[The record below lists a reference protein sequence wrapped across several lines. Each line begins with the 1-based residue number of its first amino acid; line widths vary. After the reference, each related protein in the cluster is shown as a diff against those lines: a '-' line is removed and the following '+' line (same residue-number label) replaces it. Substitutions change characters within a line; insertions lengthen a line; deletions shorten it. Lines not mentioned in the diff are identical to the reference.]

1 MAMFPPAMPHL
12 FIRWLTKPGD
22 AVYDPFSGRGTT
34 ILEACLAGRVGL
46 ASDANPL
53 AWLLSRAK
61 CDPPTRASITKRLR
75 QLAES
80 EPSALKVSAPP
91 DIEMLFAPRVLS
103 QLVWLQTELD
113 RSRRVDRF
121 LLAVLAGMLHGNAD
135 RAGVPRGLSIAMPN
149 TFAMAPQ
156 YVRRYIK
163 EHNLKPPV
171 VDVLDALARRLNTFP
186 LPGEGFHRGQAWLQN
201 VTSPIAYPKDA
212 PQAKLVFTSPP
223 YLQVIKYGKFNW
235 VRHWLLQS
243 DPRDV
248 DKDLFASGSLA
259 KYLSFITQMV
269 RNVRL
274 VMRDDGYFCMVVGDV
289 RQGDDELNLAREVA
303 RTCFQST
310 DLQVLTT
317 IRDSLPVQHKVS
329 RIWGATR
336 GRATRVDRIIIAH
349 GPNAKPLSAPERVRW
364 AI

>member
-1 MAMFPPAMPHL
+1 MAMFPPAIPHL

-61 CDPPTRASITKRLR
+61 CDPPMRASLATRLR

-80 EPSALKVSAPP
+80 EPGGLKVNAPA

-103 QLVWLQTELD
+103 QLIWLQTELD

-121 LLAVLAGMLHGNAD
+121 LLAALAGMLHGNAD

-163 EHNLKPPV
+163 EHDLKPPV

-186 LPGEGFHRGQAWLQN
+186 LPGEGFRRGQAWLQD
-201 VTSPIAYPKDA
+201 VTSRIAYPKDA

-243 DPRDV
+243 DPRECFTRQIPLIHRSDGSQCQ
-248 DKDLFASGSLA
+248 SG
-259 KYLSFITQMV
+259 
-269 RNVRL
+269 
-274 VMRDDGYFCMVVGDV
+274 
-289 RQGDDELNLAREVA
+289 DEGRWLL
-303 RTCFQST
+303 
-310 DLQVLTT
+310 LY
-317 IRDSLPVQHKVS
+317 
-329 RIWGATR
+329 GR
-336 GRATRVDRIIIAH
+336 GRRSAGRRRTQFGAPDRENVLRGHRSAGYDNHQRLSASATQGQSYLGRNTWAGDTC
-349 GPNAKPLSAPERVRW
+349 GPNYHRARSQGETAFST
-364 AI
+364 